1 MQNLDT
7 ALSKLQLFIL
17 AFLASILVL
26 GLGISRFLVDTA
38 VEPKMDF
45 QPRLF
50 AFDAPIQAI
59 PLAQF
64 VLNPQRIQIPSQGID
79 VSVQK
84 GGVVNGEWVLS
95 AQSAYFMPKEL
106 ILDDNLNAIIYAHK
120 RVGLFLNLYK
130 VNVGDQILIT
140 DESGRTYTY
149 QVVKTL
155 VSDPKNLD
163 NLKADGVNF
172 ITLITCD
179 GVFDKERL
187 VVKAAL
193 IS

>member
-1 MQNLDT
+1 MQNLDS
-7 ALSKLQLFIL
+7 ALTKLQLFIL

-26 GLGISRFLVDTA
+26 GLGMSRFLVDTS
-38 VEPKMDF
+38 VEPKLDY

-50 AFDAPIQAI
+50 AFDAPIKPI
-59 PLAQF
+59 TLAQF
-64 VLNPQRIQIPSQGID
+64 GLNPHRIQIPSKGID
-79 VSVQK
+79 VLVQK
-84 GGVVNGEWVLS
+84 GGIANGEWVLS
-95 AQSAYFMPKEL
+95 AQSAYFMPREF
-106 ILDDNLNAIIYAHK
+106 ILDDNLNSIIYAHK
-120 RVGLFLNLYK
+120 RVGLFIDLDK
-130 VNVGDQILIT
+130 VKIGDQIIIT
-140 DESGRTYTY
+140 DISGKTYTY

-179 GVFDKERL
+179 GAFDKERL